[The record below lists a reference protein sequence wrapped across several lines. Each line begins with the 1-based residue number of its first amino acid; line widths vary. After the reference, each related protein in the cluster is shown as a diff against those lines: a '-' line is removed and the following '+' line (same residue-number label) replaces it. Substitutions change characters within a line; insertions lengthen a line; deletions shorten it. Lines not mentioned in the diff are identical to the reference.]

1 MANDAGLYPN
11 RPSAVLDFR
20 TALAAPLDLSD
31 NPHMRIICVGH
42 TAFDRVFMVER
53 IVPPPAKIA
62 ARDYFELGG
71 GMAANAAVAIAH
83 LGAIAEFWGP
93 AGDDAIADAMAQ
105 DFARH
110 GVDASYM
117 HRVPGGTSSHSAI
130 LVDAAGERLI
140 AGIRGAVLADAG
152 EWMPLH
158 RLEDAAA
165 LLADVRWPRGS
176 LAALAAA
183 RAAGVPTVLD
193 GDMGER
199 DHLRSLIPQVDY
211 AVFSAPGFAAFTSAS
226 ALPGLQD
233 ALALGARAAVV
244 TLGEH
249 GCEWITAAAPQQ
261 LRHSPAFRVEAVD
274 TTGAGDAFHGA
285 FTVRIAEGA
294 SVEEAIQFAAAAA
307 AIKVGRQG
315 ARSMPSRAE
324 VDAVLALAA

>member
-1 MANDAGLYPN
+1 
-11 RPSAVLDFR
+11 
-20 TALAAPLDLSD
+20 
-31 NPHMRIICVGH
+31 MRIICVGH

-53 IVPPPAKIA
+53 VVSPPAKIA

-83 LGAIAEFWGP
+83 LGASAEFWGP
-93 AGDDAIADAMAQ
+93 AGDDAIADAMDE

-110 GVDASYM
+110 GVDATYM

-140 AGIRGAVLADAG
+140 VGMRGAVLADDG
-152 EWMPLH
+152 RWMPLH
-158 RLEDAAA
+158 RLKDAAA

-176 LAALAAA
+176 LQALAAA
-183 RAAGVPTVLD
+183 RAADVPTVLD

-199 DHLRSLIPQVDY
+199 DHLRALVRQVDY
-211 AVFSAPGFAAFTSAS
+211 AVFSAPGFTAFTSAS
-226 ALPGLQD
+226 SLPGLQE
-233 ALALGARAAVV
+233 ALALGACAAVV
-244 TLGEH
+244 TRGEH
-249 GCEWITAAAPQQ
+249 GCEWITKDAPDQ
-261 LRHSPAFRVEAVD
+261 LRHTPAFRVKAVD

-294 SVEEAIQFAAAAA
+294 SVEAAIRFAAAAA
-307 AIKVGRQG
+307 ALKVGRQG

-324 VDAVLALAA
+324 ITALLRLPA

>member
-11 RPSAVLDFR
+11 RSAAVL
-20 TALAAPLDLSD
+20 AGAPLAALCDLSD

-42 TAFDRVFMVER
+42 TAFDRVFMVDR
-53 IVPPPAKIA
+53 IVAPPAKIA

-83 LGAIAEFWGP
+83 LGVKAEFWGP
-93 AGDDAIADAMAQ
+93 AGDDDIADAMAA
-105 DFARH
+105 DFAGH
-110 GVDASYM
+110 GVDATYM
-117 HRVPGGTSSHSAI
+117 HRVPDGKSSHSAI
-130 LVDAAGERLI
+130 LVDTAGERLI
-140 AGIRGAVLADAG
+140 VGMRGAVLADDG
-152 EWMPLH
+152 GWMPLH
-158 RLEDAAA
+158 RLQDAAA

-193 GDMGER
+193 GDTGER

-211 AVFSAPGFAAFTSAS
+211 AVFSAPGFAAFSSAAS
-226 ALPGLQD
+226 LPGLQE

-244 TLGEH
+244 TRGEH
-249 GCEWITAAAPQQ
+249 GCEWITAAAPDQ
-261 LRHSPAFRVEAVD
+261 LRHTSAFRVEAVD

-294 SVEEAIQFAAAAA
+294 SVEEAIRFASAAAAF
-307 AIKVGRQG
+307 KVGRQG
-315 ARSMPSRAE
+315 ARSMPSRSE
-324 VDAVLALAA
+324 VTALLAPSA

>member
-11 RPSAVLDFR
+11 RPAAALD
-20 TALAAPLDLSD
+20 TAALAVSIDLAD
-31 NPHMRIICVGH
+31 NHRMRIICVGH

-53 IVPPPAKIA
+53 IVPAPAKIA
-62 ARDYFELGG
+62 ARNYFELGG

-83 LGAIAEFWGP
+83 LGAGAEFWGP
-93 AGDDAIADAMAQ
+93 AGDDDIANAMAA
-105 DFARH
+105 DLTRH

-140 AGIRGAVLADAG
+140 VGIRGAVLADDG
-152 EWMPLH
+152 GWMPLH
-158 RLEDAAA
+158 RLQDAAA
-165 LLADVRWPRGS
+165 LLADVRWPRGC

-193 GDMGER
+193 GDTGER
-199 DHLRSLIPQVDY
+199 DHLRCLIPQVDY
-211 AVFSAPGFAAFTSAS
+211 AVFSAPGFAAFTSAAS
-226 ALPGLQD
+226 LPGLQE

-244 TLGEH
+244 TRGEH
-249 GCEWITAAAPQQ
+249 GCEWITAAAPDQ
-261 LRHSPAFRVEAVD
+261 LRHTPALRVDAVD

-294 SVEEAIQFAAAAA
+294 SVEEAIRFASAAAAL
-307 AIKVGRQG
+307 KVGRRG
-315 ARSMPSRAE
+315 ARSMPLRAE
-324 VDAVLALAA
+324 VERFMVAEI